1 MLTRHQKLRLVDA
14 LLERYPDEVI
24 TGYVMSARIVSACLV
39 GKVYQ
44 AWGYGQGDR
53 LVSGAITRIIQYERR
68 WLIET
73 TEGDCLAIV
82 SFAPGG
88 RRSLLHLAG
97 LFETAQLARSPWR
110 LH

>member
-24 TGYVMSARIVSACLV
+24 TGYVVNARIVSACLV
-39 GKVYQ
+39 GTVYQ
-44 AWGYGQGDR
+44 TWGYAQGER
-53 LVSGAITRIIQYERR
+53 LISGAITQIIQYERR
-68 WLIET
+68 WLIKT
-73 TEGDCLAIV
+73 IDGDCLSIV

-88 RRSLLHLAG
+88 RRSLLHLTA
-97 LFETAQLARSPWR
+97 LFETAALAHSRWC